1 MNAATRAVI
10 ERLVEALEQYAPR
23 DRAVMQDLIA
33 EARKLL
39 EGDAILKPASEDAWL
54 VEAEQLVRGA
64 IKYAEKDGNSN
75 YLTQL
80 RAHLRA
86 RPAREGF
93 VSVPVEPVV
102 MTSAALDDLLYPAM
116 CGWDNSDIPLEQ
128 YSERIWEILRHHG
141 FSICAFGDVTEQA
154 MIAAAK
160 GDRK

>member
-23 DRAVMQDLIA
+23 DRAVTQDLITD
-33 EARKLL
+33 ARKLL
-39 EGDAILKPASEDAWL
+39 EGDALAQPADDDAWL
-54 VEAEQLVRGA
+54 GKAVDIAQEFDDRAFRADTE
-64 IKYAEKDGNSN
+64 I
-75 YLTQL
+75 QL